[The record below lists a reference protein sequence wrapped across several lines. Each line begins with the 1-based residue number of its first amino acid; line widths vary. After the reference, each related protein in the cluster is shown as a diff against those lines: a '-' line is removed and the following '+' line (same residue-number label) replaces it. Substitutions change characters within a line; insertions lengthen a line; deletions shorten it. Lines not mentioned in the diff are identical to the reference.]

1 MNCRQHRI
9 GARRYTR
16 ALVAVAGLA
25 VGGLIGCQAPG
36 PGPAVPSAGGKVG
49 DLSGLAAGPS
59 VGDPDEFLMVDCLL
73 PARVKRLG
81 RQLTYLSARQPIR
94 TSGIDCEIRGGEYV
108 AYDRAD
114 YGTALAVWKAAAE
127 EGDPKAQTYV
137 GEIYEKGPGG
147 VPDHAAAAQ
156 WYRLAADQGYAPAQI
171 NLGQLYEQGLGVPED
186 QVTALNW
193 YRRASGFDVAGLTYV
208 VATDVADELESL
220 REQVV
225 TGAGEAERL
234 RREIAE
240 LQSRL
245 GELQTGRPEVA
256 APAAADLAGER
267 AQIERAR
274 DELARARAELATER
288 TALEQARQQTAEQA
302 SAETAAERAE
312 LARLRRDLAAER
324 AALDQ
329 ARQERAGQAAA
340 DGAAERAELARLRQ
354 ELASEQQ
361 ALASEREL
369 ADKAFEELDRRREAL
384 FAERRLLAA
393 EREELEA
400 QKAQAVGDDALAE
413 IEALLEDLRA
423 RQLELAGR
431 SDELAA
437 RESEQVAREAGFTDR
452 EVALQGR
459 EADLARR
466 EAAVLA
472 GAADLEAQGAQVAAR
487 ETLIEDQAAE
497 VAAREARI
505 AALESELATREG
517 RLGEDEAA
525 VAAREARIGQLEA
538 EVAARASRLREEE
551 AELREQVGQVSARQ
565 ARLESQEA
573 AIADRAAQLDDRS
586 RLDQQIEQLNQAIEA
601 KRQQLESLNRQAE
614 IALAGPTITML
625 EPALPPTRG
634 LAVVSTRAGLDGRPL
649 VGRVNAPAGLL
660 SLLVNE
666 RPQEFNDRYIFR
678 TSMPVPQ
685 TGVEVDVTAIDNQGK
700 QGELSFVLQPD
711 MEAGTPPELAP
722 AAGPASGALKI
733 PPIDFGRYHALVI
746 GNDRYPHL
754 PRLDTAVADAEA
766 IADLLSEKYGFE
778 VTLLRNANRYQILS
792 ALNAYRA
799 NLSSEDN
806 LLIYYAGHGELDQLN
821 QRGHWLP
828 VDAEPDNTANWI
840 SNADITDILNAVAAK
855 RVLVIA
861 DSCYSGA
868 LTRASLTRLETGLTE
883 SEWIA
888 RLRALEGK
896 RSRTA
901 LTSGGLQP
909 TLDSG
914 GGQNSVFA
922 KALLDVLAE
931 NDGLLEGQ
939 RVHQEV
945 QARVTWAA
953 EQVRFEQ
960 VPEYAPIR
968 FAGHEGGEFFFVPR
982 V

>member
-1 MNCRQHRI
+1 MNYRQHRI
-9 GARRYTR
+9 RASRYAH
-16 ALVAVAGLA
+16 ALVVLAGLA
-25 VGGLIGCQAPG
+25 VGSVAGCQAPG
-36 PGPAVPSAGGKVG
+36 SSPAVPSAGGKVG
-49 DLSGLAAGPS
+49 DLRGLAAGPS
-59 VGDPDEFLMVDCLL
+59 VGDPDEFLVVDCLL

-114 YGTALAVWKAAAE
+114 YRTALAVWQAAAE

-137 GEIYEKGPGG
+137 GEIYQKGPGG
-147 VPDHAAAAQ
+147 APDYAAAAH

-171 NLGQLYEQGLGVPED
+171 NLGQLYEQGLGVPQD

-193 YRRASGFDVAGLTYV
+193 YRRASGFEVAGLTYV

-220 REQVV
+220 RAQVV

-234 RREIAE
+234 RREIGE

-245 GELQTGRPEVA
+245 GELQAGRREIA
-256 APAAADLAGER
+256 APAAADLASGR
-267 AQIERAR
+267 A
-274 DELARARAELATER
+274 ELEQARAELAGER
-288 TALEQARQQTAEQA
+288 AALEQARRQTAEQA
-302 SAETAAERAE
+302 SADA
-312 LARLRRDLAAER
+312 
-324 AALDQ
+324 
-329 ARQERAGQAAA
+329 
-340 DGAAERAELARLRQ
+340 AAERAELARLRQ
-354 ELASEQQ
+354 ELAAERAALEDARQQAAGDAADSAAQRTEFARLRQELASEQQ
-361 ALASEREL
+361 ALTSEREL
-369 ADKAFEELDRRREAL
+369 AAKAFEELERRRAAL
-384 FAERRLLAA
+384 AAERRLLAA

-400 QKAQAVGDDALAE
+400 QKAQAVSEEAVAE

-423 RQLELAGR
+423 RQLELTGR
-431 SDELAA
+431 SEELAA
-437 RESEQVAREAGFTDR
+437 RQSEQVAREAAFTDR
-452 EVALQGR
+452 EIALHGR

-466 EAAVLA
+466 EAALLA
-472 GAADLEAQGAQVAAR
+472 RAADVEAHGAEVSAR
-487 ETLIEDQAAE
+487 ETLIEDQAAD

-505 AALESELATREG
+505 ADLESELATREAS
-517 RLGEDEAA
+517 LGEEEAA

-538 EVAARASRLREEE
+538 EVAARAARLREEE
-551 AELREQVGQVSARQ
+551 AELREQAGQASERE
-565 ARLESQEA
+565 ARLGSQEA
-573 AIADRAAQLDDRS
+573 EIADRAAQLDDRS
-586 RLDQQIEQLNQAIEA
+586 RLDRQTAELNQAIEA

-614 IALAGPTITML
+614 VALAGPTITML
-625 EPALPPTRG
+625 EPTLPPTRG
-634 LAVVSTRAGLDGRPL
+634 LPVIRTRAGLDGRPL

-666 RPQEFNDRYIFR
+666 RPQEFNERYIFR
-678 TSMPVPQ
+678 TSVPVPQ
-685 TGVEVDVTAIDNQGK
+685 AGVEVDVTAIDNQGK

-711 MEAGTPPELAP
+711 TEASPAPEVAP
-722 AAGPASGALKI
+722 AAGPAPAVLKI

-766 IADLLSEKYGFE
+766 IADVLSEKYGFD

-799 NLSSEDN
+799 NLTSEDN

-828 VDAEPDNTANWI
+828 LDAEPDNTANWI

-855 RVLVIA
+855 RVLVVA

-883 SEWIA
+883 NEWIA

-931 NDGLLEGQ
+931 NDGLIEGQ